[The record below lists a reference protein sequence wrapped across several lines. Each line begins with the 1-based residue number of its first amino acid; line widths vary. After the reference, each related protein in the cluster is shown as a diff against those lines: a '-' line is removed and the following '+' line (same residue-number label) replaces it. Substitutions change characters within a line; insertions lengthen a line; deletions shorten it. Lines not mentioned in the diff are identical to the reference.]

1 MTEELNEGQRNCL
14 NRIMAATHSLF
25 DQIGEDAFSLDSD
38 EEMIAGTFWKR
49 KRQALTFFTG
59 AAIGALSVFTAMNLY
74 LPASSVEN
82 DEVTAQLMESDLSDT
97 QTLMPVAE
105 INLPIPD
112 PVPDSVPEPET
123 AVEEAAAE
131 EPAVEETTGENVVA
145 QNAPAENA
153 EETAAAEPLPATKT
167 EKFTVN
173 ARENLATVLKRA
185 ALPAKDIRKITTAL
199 QSVLNLRQIQVG
211 DSVEVEYADTDA
223 KEIALLSVT
232 VEDRRGN
239 RYTAAKTDIDEFE
252 ASRIEPVVS
261 YKTERADGTVSG
273 AFVKSAKNA
282 GIPTNV
288 VQQIIWAFDGPVD
301 FSRDL
306 YKGDSFSTVF
316 KKEYNK
322 DGEPTG
328 NGELLY
334 AELNLHSKIFER
346 YRYTDTKGREDF
358 YDEKGKIAR
367 KLFIMHP
374 LKKPRMTSKFGMR
387 KHPILKYTT
396 MHWGVDYGA
405 PVGTPIHAP
414 GEGVVTQAGRR
425 GSYGRYVQIKHNSE
439 FTSAYGHMS
448 RIADDI
454 YAGKRVK
461 AGDIIGYVGN
471 TGRSTGPHLHW
482 ELMKNGKRISPTTQ
496 KITAQRKLTGSELT
510 RFYAVRN
517 QMRDELQN
525 EGAFARAEARPEARK
540 VAYREKEEPKK
551 VRKQKSRAKSQTTAS
566 RRTSSSKG

>member
-25 DQIGEDAFSLDSD
+25 DQIGEDAFSLETD
-38 EEMIAGTFWKR
+38 EEMIAGAFWKR

-59 AAIGALSVFTAMNLY
+59 AAVGALGVFTVLNLCA
-74 LPASSVEN
+74 PAVPVPA
-82 DEVTAQLMESDLSDT
+82 DEVTAQLMDSDLSDS
-97 QTLMPVAE
+97 QSLMPVAE

-112 PVPDSVPEPET
+112 PVADSAP
-123 AVEEAAAE
+123 AAE
-131 EPAVEETTGENVVA
+131 EPEETAAVEPQSAGSEETAAVEGSPAGESK
-145 QNAPAENA
+145 
-153 EETAAAEPLPATKT
+153 ETAAAEPPKPEEI
-167 EKFTVN
+167 EKY
-173 ARENLATVLKRA
+173 AIKPRESLANVLKRA
-185 ALPAKDIRKITTAL
+185 SLPAGDIGKITTAM

-211 DSVEVEYADTDA
+211 DLVEVAYAST
-223 KEIALLSVT
+223 EENGRMLMSVT

-239 RYTAAKTDIDEFE
+239 RYTAARTDIDVFE
-252 ASRIEPVVS
+252 AERVEPVVS
-261 YKTERADGTVSG
+261 YRTERADGTISG
-273 AFVKSAKNA
+273 AFVKSARNA
-282 GIPTNV
+282 GVPSSV
-288 VQQIIWAFDGPVD
+288 VQQIVWAFDGPVD

-306 YKGDSFSTVF
+306 YKGDSFSAVF

-346 YRYTDTKGREDF
+346 YRYKDSMGREDF

-374 LKKPRMTSKFGMR
+374 LKKPRLTSKFGMR
-387 KHPILKYTT
+387 KHPILKYAT

-425 GSYGRYVQIKHNSE
+425 GSYGRYVQIRHNSE

-448 RIADDI
+448 RIADNI

-482 ELMKNGKRISPTTQ
+482 ELTKNGKRISPTTQ
-496 KITAQRKLTGSELT
+496 KITAQRKLTGSELA
-510 RFYAVRN
+510 RFYSARN

-540 VAYREKEEPKK
+540 VAYREKDEPKK
-551 VRKQKSRAKSQTTAS
+551 VQKQKPRAKTQTTAS
-566 RRTSSSKG
+566 RRTDSSKG